1 MAKIPFSKLD
11 LKLNATEQTIHKA
24 NSKGEDISFEVK
36 TYLPVKEKME
46 LVSNIINQ
54 STDDNGFYN
63 PMRVKLYTTL
73 EVVYA
78 YTNLTFTAKQ
88 KEDPF
93 KLYDLLVST
102 GIYNEITSHICESDL
117 EDLQAS
123 ILDTI
128 TNIYAYRNSIMGILE
143 NVSAD
148 YSNLNLDATEIHNKL
163 ADPNNMA
170 LLKDVL
176 TKLG

>member
-1 MAKIPFSKLD
+1 MAKIAFSKLD
-11 LKLNATEQTIHKA
+11 LKVNNNNTSLIYTTI
-24 NSKGEDISFEVK
+24 KGEEVVYEVK
-36 TYLPVKEKME
+36 NYLPIKEKMD
-46 LVSNIINQ
+46 LVSRIINQ

-63 PMRVKLYTTL
+63 PMRVKLYTVL

-78 YTNLTFTAKQ
+78 YTNLTFTPKQ

-102 GIYNEITSHICESDL
+102 GLYNNITSYICAEDLEELESSIWDTIKSIYN
-117 EDLQAS
+117 
-123 ILDTI
+123 
-128 TNIYAYRNSIMGILE
+128 YRNSILGILE
-143 NVSAD
+143 NISAD
-148 YSNLNLDATEIHNKL
+148 YSNLNLDATEIQSKL

-176 TKLG
+176 AKQG